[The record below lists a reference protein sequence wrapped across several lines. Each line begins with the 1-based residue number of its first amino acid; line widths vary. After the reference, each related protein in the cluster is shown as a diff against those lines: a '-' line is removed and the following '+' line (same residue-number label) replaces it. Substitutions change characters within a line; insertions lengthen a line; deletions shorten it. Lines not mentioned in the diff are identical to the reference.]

1 MKNSR
6 ILILLLAMLMIV
18 SISAVSAAEDIAADA
33 DLSISDYSTSLKVE
47 ESLDDIQA
55 DDESDK
61 LDDSVDTGN
70 NFTSLQSLID
80 VEEKELTLEKD
91 YIRVDS
97 DKDIQINKNF
107 TVDGKGKYTVD
118 ARKLGGIFN
127 VAAGNTLTLK
137 NLTLINGNATEA
149 GGAILN
155 IYGEILVYDCKFINN
170 TAEAGGAIAN
180 AGLSTIVNSQFENNH
195 AEIGGAIASVDSVLN
210 VSGSKFINNSAVD
223 GGGAIAATKEASIS
237 NSIFDNNTADQGGA
251 IILGEGNNFRV
262 SDSNF
267 TNNKANTF
275 GGAIELNNTQTTVEG
290 STFYGN
296 TAKNGSAIYNEG
308 NLTVFKNNYG
318 ENDTISSNTTIKK
331 PESKVFISP
340 IENVT
345 YGKPLIVHYT
355 IENRSSN
362 VTVSVCLD
370 DGGMQ
375 PTVESAVCNI
385 EDDKVTITN
394 LTVAKYLIIIFN
406 NEDDDVE
413 DSSSTA
419 FFTVGKADSNLQ
431 VTARVTEY
439 GYIVIDAAVDEN
451 ADGNI
456 TFKVINETGAIVQ
469 EGESKIDNASV
480 TFFKEEILP
489 KGKYNYTVSYE
500 NENYNAVT

>member
-1 MKNSR
+1 
-6 ILILLLAMLMIV
+6 MIV

-91 YIRVDS
+91 YIRVDG

-296 TAKNGSAIYNEG
+296 TAK
-308 NLTVFKNNYG
+308 TVQ
-318 ENDTISSNTTIKK
+318 
-331 PESKVFISP
+331 PFI
-340 IENVT
+340 
-345 YGKPLIVHYT
+345 
-355 IENRSSN
+355 
-362 VTVSVCLD
+362 
-370 DGGMQ
+370 M
-375 PTVESAVCNI
+375 
-385 EDDKVTITN
+385 
-394 LTVAKYLIIIFN
+394 
-406 NEDDDVE
+406 
-413 DSSSTA
+413 
-419 FFTVGKADSNLQ
+419 
-431 VTARVTEY
+431 RV
-439 GYIVIDAAVDEN
+439 I
-451 ADGNI
+451 
-456 TFKVINETGAIVQ
+456 
-469 EGESKIDNASV
+469 
-480 TFFKEEILP
+480 
-489 KGKYNYTVSYE
+489 
-500 NENYNAVT
+500 